1 MIAESSSTKY
11 KDGRVKIDKGDSY
24 IMLVR
29 FGEDLPEIETVLPYG
44 ISNQPNSTHYTD
56 QMNMYVN
63 HERKK
68 MTLEKEA
75 IYETAIKIYH
85 PE

>member
-1 MIAESSSTKY
+1 
-11 KDGRVKIDKGDSY
+11 
-24 IMLVR
+24 
-29 FGEDLPEIETVLPYG
+29 
-44 ISNQPNSTHYTD
+44 
-56 QMNMYVN
+56 MYVN